1 MTDLPDPIL
10 TPADYFRE
18 LTPEEIFSAC
28 DRPLELDLGSGDGT
42 FLVEMAALHPERNF
56 LGVER
61 LLGRVEKTAK
71 RIRQR
76 GLKNARVLRL
86 ETTYALAWLLPAAL
100 ASRIHMLCPDPWP
113 KKKHHGRRIFND
125 ADFLAGLRKVLRA
138 GGEFLLKTDD
148 HSYFQQA
155 VEVLSG
161 QTTLR
166 RMDWPE
172 DAFPYA
178 KTDFELQWLALS
190 KSIERARWLKVGL

>member
-1 MTDLPDPIL
+1 MTDVSAPIL

-18 LTPEEIFSAC
+18 LTPGEIFSAC

-76 GLKNARVLRL
+76 GLKNARVLRV
-86 ETTYALAWLLPAAL
+86 ETTYALAWLLPTTS

-113 KKKHHGRRIFND
+113 KKKHHWKRIFHD
-125 ADFLAGLRKVLRA
+125 AEYLAGLNKVLRT

-148 HSYFQQA
+148 HSYFEQG
-155 VEVLSG
+155 VEVLSA
-161 QTTLR
+161 QPFLQR
-166 RMDWPE
+166 VDWPE
-172 DAFPYA
+172 GAFPYA
-178 KTDFELQWLALS
+178 QTDFEIQWLALS
-190 KSIERARWLKVGL
+190 KSIERARWLKV